1 MEKSSFHIHK
11 QQPEDAIEEITLFTE
26 KNVKILQDKL
36 NSYFF
41 KDSNN
46 WKGISCF
53 WFKRLSILRCKFSQ
67 KVIYEY

>member
-1 MEKSSFHIHK
+1 MEKSSLQTDK
-11 QQPEDAIEEITLFTE
+11 QQSEDTIEEITLFTE
-26 KNVKILQDKL
+26 KKFKILQDKL

-53 WFKRLSILRCKFSQ
+53 WFQHLKMSILS
-67 KVIYEY
+67 EGNL